1 MTTHTPLIGAALHRA
16 DVQVCLVSAQPTPNL
31 TPLLD
36 PAFVPR
42 RVVLLVSTDMRE
54 RAAWLA
60 DVVRQRGIAVEQLD
74 IADAWDMQGVCDRLV
89 AWLDKQGDAC
99 SVALNVTGGTKPMAM
114 AAQQAFAMADKP
126 VFYVHQGRDELLW
139 LTPRLAPTR
148 MANRLTL
155 KPYLHAHGWQVM
167 DRPALPRSSD
177 AMRRLTDELVLQ
189 VGSLGPALGTL
200 NWYAHQCESLGRL
213 EIELEDRDHKNPGFM
228 ALVDK
233 FAAAQACALHGGKL
247 QFPNEASRFY
257 CNGGWLEH
265 HVAGLL
271 NGLRQQGKIQDLA
284 VNLKV
289 RSLNND
295 LNGDGGSNELDVA
308 VLAHNRLHIIECKT
322 SVFRERD
329 SAAPAV
335 YKLDALA
342 KLGGLNTRGMLVSY
356 RSLIDGDRQR
366 ARDLRIRT
374 VVGSAI
380 ANLGQELQRWLTSD
394 GA

>member
-1 MTTHTPLIGAALHRA
+1 MTSHAQSIGAAHHRA
-16 DVQVCLVSAQPTPNL
+16 DVQVCLVSAQATPNL

-36 PAFVPR
+36 PAFAPR

-60 DVVRQRGIAVEQLD
+60 DVVRQRGIAVEQVD
-74 IADAWDMQGVCDRLV
+74 IADAWDMPGVCDRLV

-155 KPYLHAHGWQVM
+155 EPYLHAHGWQVM
-167 DRPALPRSSD
+167 ERPALLKSSD

-189 VGSLGPALGTL
+189 VGSLELALGRL
-200 NWYAHQCESLGRL
+200 NWYAQECQKLGRL
-213 EIELEDRDHKNPGFM
+213 EIDLGDRDHKNPGFM
-228 ALVDK
+228 ALIDK
-233 FAAAQACALHGGKL
+233 FAAARACALLGGKL
-247 QFPNEASRFY
+247 RFPNEASRFY

-271 NGLRQQGKIQDLA
+271 DGLRLQGKIQDLA

-289 RSLNND
+289 RSLNNR
-295 LNGDGGSNELDVA
+295 LSGNAGSNELDVA

-322 SVFRERD
+322 RIFGERD

-335 YKLDALA
+335 YKLDALTV
-342 KLGGLNTRGMLVSY
+342 LGGLNTLGMLVSY

-380 ANLGQELQRWLTSD
+380 ANLGQELQRWITSD

>member
-1 MTTHTPLIGAALHRA
+1 MTTHAQSIGAAPARA
-16 DVQVCLVSAQPTPNL
+16 DVQVCLVSAQATPNL

-36 PAFVPR
+36 PAFAPR
-42 RVVLLVSTDMRE
+42 RVVMLVSTDMRE

-60 DVVRQRGIAVEQLD
+60 DVVRQRSIAVEQID

-89 AWLDKQGDAC
+89 AWLDQQGDAC

-155 KPYLHAHGWQVM
+155 EPYLHAHGWQVL
-167 DRPALPRSSD
+167 DRPALPKSSD
-177 AMRRLTDELVLQ
+177 AMHRLTDELVLQ
-189 VGSLGPALGTL
+189 IGSLELA
-200 NWYAHQCESLGRL
+200 LGRL
-213 EIELEDRDHKNPGFM
+213 NGYAQECHKLGRLDIELDNRDLKHPGFT
-228 ALVDK
+228 ALIDK
-233 FAAAQACALHGGKL
+233 FSAARACALHGGTL
-247 QFPNEASRFY
+247 HFPNEASRFY
-257 CNGGWLEH
+257 CNGGWLEN

-271 NGLRQQGKIQDLA
+271 DGLRQQGKIQDLA
-284 VNLKV
+284 ANLKV
-289 RSLNND
+289 RSLNNK
-295 LNGDGGSNELDVA
+295 LSGTAGSNELDVA

-322 SVFRERD
+322 RVFGERD

-335 YKLDALA
+335 YKLDALTA
-342 KLGGLNTRGMLVSY
+342 LGGLNTLGMLVSY
-356 RSLIDGDRQR
+356 RSLIDGDQQR

-380 ANLGQELQRWLTSD
+380 ANLGQQLQRWITSD